1 MVSRPHNVERWDE
14 EAFQDLYERTARILW
29 PYVFRMTQNR
39 AVADDILQETYLRFL
54 EAEKSRDLPPEHAK
68 NYLFRIASNLAI
80 DYFKMSRREKSP
92 GEIEPHAGENE
103 LNEIF
108 GLLRELK
115 TRDQR
120 LLLLAYVHGF
130 THREIASVLGYTA
143 GSVRPL
149 LARARD
155 RFAALLDR
163 HGFRMPRRRRGSDDA

>member
-54 EAEKSRDLPPEHAK
+54 EAEKTRDLPPEHAK

-80 DYFKMSRREKSP
+80 DYFKMSRREESS
-92 GEIEPHAGENE
+92 GEMEPQAARNGPND
-103 LNEIF
+103 IF
-108 GLLRELK
+108 GLLRKLR

-130 THREIASVLGYTA
+130 THKEIASVLGYTA

-155 RFAALLDR
+155 RFA
-163 HGFRMPRRRRGSDDA
+163 G